1 LQIEDQKEYEK
12 VFYDGLSFR
21 EIMAANKVPRNK
33 FWMVAFEFIFKR
45 LPKYLFQAK
54 KEQEAE
60 EVVRKEKEFTEN
72 YVSAV
77 NIQILKFKKQCFKS
91 LVSFRWLWEKNFFN
105 GSQELKQKTSWLKSN
120 GQRGKTFLQL

>member
-1 LQIEDQKEYEK
+1 
-12 VFYDGLSFR
+12 
-21 EIMAANKVPRNK
+21 
-33 FWMVAFEFIFKR
+33 MVAFEFIFKR

-91 LVSFRWLWEKNFFN
+91 LVSFRWL
-105 GSQELKQKTSWLKSN
+105 
-120 GQRGKTFLQL
+120 